1 MNLTQQSTRSKTSGC
16 TSTWTALS
24 CAFRGAVQYIY
35 VYAMLCFRT
44 FKRVTLASSSYGMK
58 IEAILD
64 RPADNICLD
73 HLARVLVDV
82 HQVREDN
89 GDDADD
95 NQRMH

>member
-1 MNLTQQSTRSKTSGC
+1 
-16 TSTWTALS
+16 
-24 CAFRGAVQYIY
+24 
-35 VYAMLCFRT
+35 
-44 FKRVTLASSSYGMK
+44 MK

>member
-1 MNLTQQSTRSKTSGC
+1 MLV
-16 TSTWTALS
+16 
-24 CAFRGAVQYIY
+24 CAVCAVCD
-35 VYAMLCFRT
+35 AMLCFRT
-44 FKRVTLASSSYGMK
+44 FKRVTHASSSYGMK

>member
-1 MNLTQQSTRSKTSGC
+1 MRSV
-16 TSTWTALS
+16 AL
-24 CAFRGAVQYIY
+24 CNIYI
-35 VYAMLCFRT
+35 YAMLCFRT
-44 FKRVTLASSSYGMK
+44 FKRVTHASSSYGMK

-82 HQVREDN
+82 HQVR
-89 GDDADD
+89 DDADD